1 MNPEHIDKKMSSR
14 QRFRET
20 MDYGRP
26 DRVPYFEEGI
36 RKDVL
41 RTWRTQGLASA
52 ADLADMFPC
61 DQRERMQVDLEPRPK
76 LVAKLDKITNLKKF
90 QRRLDSADK
99 KRLPGRWSRR
109 VREWQSRDHVL
120 MLYVHRGFFLTM
132 GVQNWRSFSD
142 AMVLLMDQPD
152 VVRRRMQIQGEFAA
166 RLTDRILQEVAVD
179 AVVFSEPI
187 GGSDR
192 PLISPKMY
200 EDFVLKNY
208 EPVLEVLRHRKVA
221 TICFQTFANARILIP
236 SILKWGFN
244 CLWACEVNIETM
256 DYRSLRREFG
266 CELRLIGGIDLDA
279 LRENKEAIRRE
290 IEEKVPPLIEE
301 GGYIPL
307 ADGRVRADVPFENYV
322 YYRQLLEKV
331 TTS

>member
-1 MNPEHIDKKMSSR
+1 MNPKKKMTSR
-14 QRFRET
+14 ERFTQT

-36 RKDVL
+36 RKDVI
-41 RTWRTQGLASA
+41 RAWRTQGLART
-52 ADLADMFPC
+52 ADLIDIFPT
-61 DQRERMQVDLEPRPK
+61 DHRERMQVDLEPRPK
-76 LVAKLDKITNLKKF
+76 LVSKLDKITNLKKF
-90 QRRLDSADK
+90 QRRLDPTDK
-99 KRLPGRWSRR
+99 KRLPGKWARR

-132 GVQNWRSFSD
+132 GVHNWRSFTD
-142 AMVLLMDQPD
+142 AMVLLMDEPD
-152 VVRRRMQIQGEFAA
+152 VVNRRMQIQGEFAA
-166 RLTDRILQEVAVD
+166 RLTDRILEEVEVD

-200 EDFVLKNY
+200 EEFVLKNY
-208 EPVLEVLRHRKVA
+208 EPVLEVLRGRQVP
-221 TICFQTFANARILIP
+221 TVCFQTFANARILIP
-236 SILKWGFN
+236 SILEWGFN
-244 CLWACEVNIETM
+244 CLWACEVNIDVM
-256 DYRSLRREFG
+256 DYRSLRKEFG
-266 CELRLIGGIDLDA
+266 RDLRLIGGIDLDA
-279 LRENKEAIRRE
+279 LRGDKKAIRRE

-322 YYRQLLEKV
+322 YYRQLLQKV
-331 TTS
+331 TKG

>member
-1 MNPEHIDKKMSSR
+1 MDPQLTNGTMSSR
-14 QRFRET
+14 DRFRET
-20 MDYGRP
+20 MGYGRP

-41 RTWRTQGLASA
+41 RAWRKQGLAQA
-52 ADLADMFPC
+52 ADLSEMFPC
-61 DQRERMQVDLEPRPK
+61 DYRERMQVDLEPRPK
-76 LVAKLDKITNLKKF
+76 LVSRLDKITNLKKF
-90 QRRLDSADK
+90 QRRLNPADK
-99 KRLPGRWSRR
+99 KRLPRKWSHR
-109 VREWQSRDHVL
+109 VREWHSRDHVL

-132 GVQNWRSFSD
+132 GVHDWRSFTD
-142 AMVLLMDQPD
+142 VMVLLMDHPD
-152 VVRRRMQIQGEFAA
+152 MVSKRMHIQGEFAA
-166 RLTDRILQEVAVD
+166 RLTDRILGEVEVD

-192 PLISPKMY
+192 PLISPRMY
-200 EDFVLKNY
+200 EKFVLKNY
-208 EPVLEVLRHRKVA
+208 EPVIDVLRYHKVA

-244 CLWACEVNIETM
+244 CLWACEVNIDAM
-256 DYRSLRREFG
+256 DYRSLRKEFG
-266 CELRLIGGIDLDA
+266 RELRLIGGIDLDA
-279 LRENKEAIRRE
+279 LREDKEAIRRE
-290 IEEKVPPLIEE
+290 IEEKVPPLIED

-331 TTS
+331 TQN

>member
-1 MNPEHIDKKMSSR
+1 MG
-14 QRFRET
+14 
-20 MDYGRP
+20 YGRP

-41 RTWRTQGLASA
+41 RAWRTQGLARP

-61 DQRERMQVDLEPRPK
+61 DHRERMQVDLEPRPK
-76 LVAKLDKITNLKKF
+76 LISKLDKITNLKKF
-90 QRRLDSADK
+90 QRRLDPADK
-99 KRLPGRWSRR
+99 KRLPRKWSRH
-109 VREWQSRDHVL
+109 VREWQSRNHVL

-132 GVQNWRSFSD
+132 GVRDWRTFTD
-142 AMVLLMDQPD
+142 VMVLLMDQPD
-152 VVRRRMQIQGEFAA
+152 MVRRRMQIQGEFAA
-166 RLTDRILQEVAVD
+166 RLTDRILEEVEVD

-192 PLISPKMY
+192 PLISPQMY
-200 EDFVLKNY
+200 EEFVLKNY
-208 EPVLEVLRHRKVA
+208 EPVLEVLHHRKVA

-244 CLWACEVNIETM
+244 CLWACEVNIEAM

-266 CELRLIGGIDLDA
+266 RELRLIGGIDLDA
-279 LRENKEAIRRE
+279 LREDKEAIRRE

-307 ADGRVRADVPFENYV
+307 ADGRVRTDVPFENYA
-322 YYRQLLEKV
+322 YYRQLLEKA
-331 TTS
+331 TQK

>member
-1 MNPEHIDKKMSSR
+1 
-14 QRFRET
+14 
-20 MDYGRP
+20 
-26 DRVPYFEEGI
+26 
-36 RKDVL
+36 
-41 RTWRTQGLASA
+41 
-52 ADLADMFPC
+52 
-61 DQRERMQVDLEPRPK
+61 MQVDLEPRPK
-76 LVAKLDKITNLKKF
+76 LVSKLDKITNLKKF
-90 QRRLDSADK
+90 QRRLDPADK
-99 KRLPGRWSRR
+99 KRLPGRWARR

-132 GVQNWRSFSD
+132 GVRDWRSFSD
-142 AMVLLMDQPD
+142 VMVLLMDQPD
-152 VVRRRMQIQGEFAA
+152 VVGGRMQIQGEFAA
-166 RLTDRILQEVAVD
+166 RLCDRILQEVEVD

-192 PLISPKMY
+192 PLISPQMY
-200 EDFVLKNY
+200 EEFVLKNY
-208 EPVLEVLRHRKVA
+208 EPVLEVLRHHNVA

-244 CLWACEVNIETM
+244 CLWACEVNIEAM

-266 CELRLIGGIDLDA
+266 RELRLIGGIDLDA
-279 LRENKEAIRRE
+279 LREDKEAIRRE
-290 IEEKVPPLIEE
+290 IEEKVPALIEE

-331 TTS
+331 TQI